1 MGKCEQPMV
10 LDCIVMF
17 YKEAYDV
24 DLTIGHPRLHP
35 MHRAFA
41 SRKSAD
47 SAGGLAPTHQVLV
60 TTELLEAILLHLPL
74 KDLLFSQE
82 VCRHWKAVAEQ
93 SPSIK
98 KALFLVP
105 DTQPD
110 LVMPTTNPT
119 PYPFAINSLLLAC
132 VQPGRD
138 FYDTSDRYAECC
150 VIRSAA
156 LQAIPAAS
164 CRKMH
169 LSRPAVDTELYF
181 TAEVTDFV
189 DLISFSMAERHEMIL
204 KRGQKFEDLV
214 WLYNTKLLELKQR
227 EYEAASD
234 VKIGGALLQYFQ
246 AHNNKL
252 IQADMTERWLRGE
265 D

>member
-1 MGKCEQPMV
+1 MSNSSTAGE
-10 LDCIVMF
+10 
-17 YKEAYDV
+17 
-24 DLTIGHPRLHP
+24 LT
-35 MHRAFA
+35 
-41 SRKSAD
+41 
-47 SAGGLAPTHQVLV
+47 PTHQVLV

-74 KDLLFSQE
+74 MDLLFSQK
-82 VCRHWKAVAEQ
+82 VCRSWKAVAEE

-119 PYPFAINSLLLAC
+119 PCPIAINSLLLAY

-138 FYDTSDRYAECC
+138 SYDTSDRYAECC

-156 LQAIPAAS
+156 LQAIPQAS

-169 LSRPAVDTELYF
+169 LSRPTVDTELYS
-181 TAEVTDFV
+181 TAELINFA
-189 DLISFSMAERHEMIL
+189 DLISFSVLERHEL
-204 KRGQKFEDLV
+204 TLRRQQTFDDL
-214 WLYNTKLLELKQR
+214 LQSHHARLEELKQR
-227 EYEAASD
+227 EYEAVGD
-234 VKIGGALLQYFQ
+234 VKVGGALLQHFQ
-246 AHNNKL
+246 THNRKL
-252 IQADMTERWLRGE
+252 IQADMTERWLKGE